1 MYTNTEES
9 EQSSEMF
16 ERKPG
21 NVQRQKMKEK
31 TKKQMKK
38 KDDIL
43 GFGLTLRSQE
53 YTLATLFFN
62 GETSSKSEN
71 PKFGKEIILEVFS
84 RQK

>member
-1 MYTNTEES
+1 
-9 EQSSEMF
+9 MF

-43 GFGLTLRSQE
+43 GFGFTFVFYFRQRSHFGGFQSPE
-53 YTLATLFFN
+53 VREKKNKKKGVKIAIFMLLV
-62 GETSSKSEN
+62 SILK
-71 PKFGKEIILEVFS
+71 PKIHK
-84 RQK
+84 KDN